1 MATRHLLLV
10 SVEERRSNLMKL
22 HFLDYSS
29 HRPEM
34 LMLRNVHQF
43 DEMLP
48 GQLNILFFCCPQDRC
63 LRFLIQ
69 TNLICP
75 KYANE

>member
-48 GQLNILFFCCPQDRC
+48 GQLNILFFCLSLS
-63 LRFLIQ
+63 LRVLIQ

>member
-43 DEMLP
+43 DEMLS
-48 GQLNILFFCCPQDRC
+48 GRLNILRFRRPQDRI
-63 LRFLIQ
+63 LRAQSNPDLFDLS
-69 TNLICP
+69 
-75 KYANE
+75 